1 MKLGR
6 IERQALSFV
15 SGRRGFVTVA
25 EILEH
30 LHGDNVTK
38 ANRQALSHAL
48 KRMQEKALIWKP
60 EDGVVRWLD
69 RELILDVEKAAK
81 RPLPAILTGTQG
93 LPFQQATQQ
102 HTPAATDIAKG
113 LRP

>member
-1 MKLGR
+1 MRLGR

-15 SGRRGFVTVA
+15 SNRRGIVLVA
-25 EILEH
+25 DILEH
-30 LHGDNVTK
+30 LHGNNVTK
-38 ANRQALSHAL
+38 ANRVALSRAL
-48 KRMQEKALIWKP
+48 KRMQEKGLIWKP
-60 EDGVVRWLD
+60 EDGVVRWVN
-69 RELILDVEKAAK
+69 RELTLEVEEAAK

-93 LPFQQATQQ
+93 LPFHQATQQ